1 MSEKLDRGCATVP
14 PDIAGIRVGGGP
26 EMASPSGACATPWAS
41 QGSGSDP
48 QQNMVSSAP
57 KEEGVESPWVGEHGE
72 RCSYLLRLMRL
83 LGFHPTSIHITRN
96 VIASNLRILH
106 CLVLQAPSWPTAAPE
121 VEEKCIRP
129 F

>member
-1 MSEKLDRGCATVP
+1 
-14 PDIAGIRVGGGP
+14 
-26 EMASPSGACATPWAS
+26 MACPSGACATPRAS

-48 QQNMVSSAP
+48 QWKNMVSSAP
-57 KEEGVESPWVGEHGE
+57 KEEGLNPPWVGEHGE
-72 RCSYLLRLMRL
+72 RCSYVRRLMRL

-96 VIASNLRILH
+96 VIASNLRILR

-121 VEEKCIRP
+121 VEELCITP